1 MAAKTTQ
8 RVLWTVLIVALLGI
22 GAFALNDWLK
32 TKVIATPSRII
43 PVMGKVPDFTLTSQ
57 ENKPFGTADL
67 KGKIWVVDLIFTN
80 CGGTCPML
88 TSEMAT
94 LQKSVAKTPDV
105 HLVSITV
112 DPHNDTPEVL
122 AEYAK
127 KFMADTKTWH
137 FLTGPVSTIYTIAR
151 EGFKLTVD
159 STAGDPQSPI
169 LHSER
174 FVLVDKNGNIRAFYD
189 GTEAETKQKLL
200 ADIRDLFL
208 EERAAQ

>member
-22 GAFALNDWLK
+22 GIYALNDWLK
-32 TKVIATPSRII
+32 TKVIREPARIV
-43 PVMGKVPDFTLTSQ
+43 PVMGTVPAFTLTDQ
-57 ENKPFGTADL
+57 DKKPFGTEDL

-94 LQKSVAKTPDV
+94 LQKSLTKTPDV
-105 HLVSITV
+105 HLVSISV

-127 KFMADTKTWH
+127 KYLADTRSWH

-151 EGFKLTVD
+151 DGFKLTVD

-174 FVLVDKNGNIRAFYD
+174 FVLVDKKGNIRAFYD

-208 EERAAQ
+208 EEKNAQ